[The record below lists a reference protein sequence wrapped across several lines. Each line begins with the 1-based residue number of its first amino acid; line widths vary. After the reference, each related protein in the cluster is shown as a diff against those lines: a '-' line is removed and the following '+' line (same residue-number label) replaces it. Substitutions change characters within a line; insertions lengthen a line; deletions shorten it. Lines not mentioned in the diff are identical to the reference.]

1 MRTIKVDQEEYFR
14 LEGCTIMKAK
24 GDNLYKIVPIRKEEN
39 IEKNYT
45 NILKDLFNFLLNA
58 NTE

>member
-45 NILKDLFNFLLNA
+45 NNSFQFLKDLFNL
-58 NTE
+58 

>member
-1 MRTIKVDQEEYFR
+1 MRTIKVDKEEYFR
-14 LEGCTIMKAK
+14 LEECTIMKAK

-45 NILKDLFNFLLNA
+45 NILKDLFNL
-58 NTE
+58 